1 MTNIYLGLVHYPVT
15 NREGLT
21 VVTSITNLDIHDI
34 ARSCITFGVKNYFVI
49 QPNKRQ
55 KEIFDRLIN
64 FWKTDIAKFYNK
76 DRVEALSLIQFENTI
91 DDTIQNIK
99 YQDGCDPLIITTTA
113 AIMDKQ
119 ISFADFQRVIQNE
132 KKPVLIL
139 FGTGNG
145 LSPEV
150 HQKADY
156 ILQPIEGKN
165 NYNHLSVRSAAAI
178 VLDRITSDKYKEE

>member
-1 MTNIYLGLVHYPVT
+1 
-15 NREGLT
+15 
-21 VVTSITNLDIHDI
+21 
-34 ARSCITFGVKNYFVI
+34 
-49 QPNKRQ
+49 
-55 KEIFDRLIN
+55 
-64 FWKTDIAKFYNK
+64 NK